1 MKPLY
6 LLAFLSFCSPAVA
19 QTSEDYAKIG
29 MKTYSVW
36 SCAVLTSYTKE
47 TQDGNKLF
55 SLGYDLGKTFIEA
68 IKAGKVKQED
78 LRKHAPMVF
87 GDKLNS
93 PSTDFALG
101 RMFETVVDGT
111 VKEVWQDATS
121 DEDLRKNKAAD
132 MYRKQ
137 NCPFLK

>member
-1 MKPLY
+1 MKRLY
-6 LLAFLSFCSPAVA
+6 LPALLALSLPAVA
-19 QTSEDYAKIG
+19 QTSEDYAKMG

-55 SLGYDLGKTFIEA
+55 SLGYDLGKSFIEA

-78 LRKHAPMVF
+78 LRNAPMVF

-101 RMFETVVDGT
+101 RMFEAVVDGT

-121 DEDLRKNKAAD
+121 DEELRKNKAAD
-132 MYRKQ
+132 IYRKQ
-137 NCPFLK
+137 NCSFLK